1 MPKDGKKANVIPVIK
16 KGKQEYAGNC
26 RPVSLTLV
34 PEKVIEQLIPG
45 NLSRYT
51 NDKKPI
57 MDSPRGT
64 HA

>member
-1 MPKDGKKANVIPVIK
+1 MSKDGKKENVIPVIK

-26 RPVSLTLV
+26 RPVSLTSV
-34 PEKVIEQLIPG
+34 PGKEIEQLIPG
-45 NLSRYT
+45 NFSRYT
-51 NDKKPI
+51 KYKKVI